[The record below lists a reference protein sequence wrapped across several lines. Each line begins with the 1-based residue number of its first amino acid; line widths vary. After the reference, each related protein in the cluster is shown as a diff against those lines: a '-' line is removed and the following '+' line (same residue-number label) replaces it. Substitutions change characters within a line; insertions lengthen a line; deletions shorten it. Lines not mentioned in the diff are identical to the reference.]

1 MAMRVSM
8 TMIVRVSMIVAG
20 MRVGVMHYAENAK
33 HHADAVTAA
42 LG

>member
-1 MAMRVSM
+1 
-8 TMIVRVSMIVAG
+8 

-33 HHADAVTAA
+33 AHAAAVAAA

>member
-1 MAMRVSM
+1 MKELGDAA
-8 TMIVRVSMIVAG
+8 IAG